1 MILFIF
7 KKCIKINSSLLEIK
21 ENQYTYEI
29 VNYINVTEKKTK
41 ILIFIGSF
49 VFIIYYFSLIF
60 FFSNNIKINILQK
73 TPLINKIFQFY
84 RKLILISLYEER
96 KKSNG

>member
-7 KKCIKINSSLLEIK
+7 KKCIKINFYLLEKK
-21 ENQYTYEI
+21 ENQYTSEI
-29 VNYINVTEKKTK
+29 LNYINATEKNTK
-41 ILIFIGSF
+41 ILIFIGSS

-60 FFSNNIKINILQK
+60 LLSNNIKINILQK

-84 RKLILISLYEER
+84 RKLILISLYEET

>member
-7 KKCIKINSSLLEIK
+7 KKCIKINSCLLEIK

-49 VFIIYYFSLIF
+49 FFIIYYFSLIF

-84 RKLILISLYEER
+84 RKLILILLYEER